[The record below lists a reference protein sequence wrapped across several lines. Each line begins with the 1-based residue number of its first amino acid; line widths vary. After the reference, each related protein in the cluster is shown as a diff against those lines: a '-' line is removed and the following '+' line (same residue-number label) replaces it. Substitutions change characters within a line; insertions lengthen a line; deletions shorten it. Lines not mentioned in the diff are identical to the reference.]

1 MQLKEVTTPQPLIQL
16 VEFTGVTPKTFIS
29 LSREPIAEGRHKYT
43 PIKVGAKHT
52 PDNYKASII
61 SYSGMMYSISIV
73 SSLTFLQPEF
83 ATRMCEIGMGKTRQG
98 AGNVQQLMC

>member
-1 MQLKEVTTPQPLIQL
+1 MSLDDYRPGKVIPYFAVRMQLKEVKTPQPLIQQ

-52 PDNYKASII
+52 PDNYEASII
-61 SYSGMMYSISIV
+61 SYSGMMY
-73 SSLTFLQPEF
+73 
-83 ATRMCEIGMGKTRQG
+83 
-98 AGNVQQLMC
+98 